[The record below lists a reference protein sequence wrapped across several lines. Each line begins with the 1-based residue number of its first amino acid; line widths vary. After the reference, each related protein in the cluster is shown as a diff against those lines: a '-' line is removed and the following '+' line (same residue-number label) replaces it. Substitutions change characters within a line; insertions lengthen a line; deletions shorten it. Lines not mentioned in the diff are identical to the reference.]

1 MTTAP
6 TDIDLA
12 RFGVQ
17 PTDEGAHPCDPD
29 VEWWN
34 ESWFW
39 DWYDA
44 GGEHAGHCRIGMHPN
59 QGRVW
64 VWFYLKHGD
73 EWVCVEEPRLP
84 HASFDPAR
92 LAYDGWGLRF
102 SWEPTA
108 PLRTGRFRFQG
119 FGRVLS
125 GPRVGQIQAVSADLE
140 VEAMGPPHA
149 PKKMDAHAGTVKY
162 PASRFEQPVSYRGT
176 TAIAGESVA
185 FEGRGE
191 RDHSWGPRFWN
202 MEWTFLVVNGERIR
216 SQCANV
222 DIPGVPRIGTGY
234 LYRGDAFEELAEV
247 ELDVEVEGRPVLDPV
262 AGTLRWKTE
271 AGEELRGTV
280 ESLSGIEI
288 DLTHTFTPPQRSLYR
303 RGLVRVRLEGEAE
316 PLTGWLEFN
325 RLREPTDGGPREAAE

>member
-1 MTTAP
+1 MASLKLS
-6 TDIDLA
+6 DEDLA
-12 RFGVQ
+12 RYGVG
-17 PTDEGAHPCDPD
+17 PEDEGRHAFDPD

-44 GGEHAGHCRIGMHPN
+44 EGRVAGHCRIGMHPN
-59 QGRVW
+59 QDRVW

-84 HASFDPAR
+84 LSSFDPDR

-102 SWEPTA
+102 AWDVTSPI
-108 PLRTGRFRFQG
+108 RTGRFRFDG

-125 GPRVGQIQAVSADLE
+125 GPRASQIQAVSADLE

-149 PKKMDAHAGTVKY
+149 PKKMDAQAGTEQY
-162 PASRFEQPVSYRGT
+162 PASRFEQPVAYRGT
-176 TAIAGESVA
+176 TAIAGEA
-185 FEGRGE
+185 RPFEGRGE

-202 MEWTFLVVNGERIR
+202 MEWTFLVVNGETLR

-234 LYRGDAFEELAEV
+234 LYRGDDFQELAEV
-247 ELDVEVEGRPVLDPV
+247 ELDVDVEDRPVLDPV
-262 AGTLRWKTE
+262 AGKLRWKTE
-271 AGEELRGTV
+271 RGEALHGEI

-288 DLTHTFTPPQRSLYR
+288 DLTHTFVPPQRSLYR
-303 RGLVRVRLEGEAE
+303 RGLVRVTLAGEAE
-316 PLTGWLEFN
+316 PLIGWLEFN
-325 RLREPTDGGPREAAE
+325 RLREPKP

>member
-1 MTTAP
+1 MESLHLSDA
-6 TDIDLA
+6 DLA
-12 RFGVQ
+12 RFGVE
-17 PTDEGAHPCDPD
+17 PADESIHPHDPD

-44 GGEHAGHCRIGMHPN
+44 RGDTAGHCRIGMHPN

-64 VWFYLKHGD
+64 IWFYLKHGD

-84 HASFDPAR
+84 IASFDSAR

-102 SWEPTA
+102 SWDPSA
-108 PLRTGRFRFQG
+108 PLRTGRFRFEG

-140 VEAMGPPHA
+140 VAAMGPPHA
-149 PKKMDAHAGTVKY
+149 PQKMEAHDGTQQY
-162 PASRFEQPVSYRGT
+162 PASRFEQPVSYRGHT
-176 TAIAGESVA
+176 GIAGETRPFA
-185 FEGRGE
+185 GRGE

-202 MEWTFLVVNGERIR
+202 MEWTFLVVNGEKLR

-234 LYRGDAFEELAEV
+234 LYRGSDFEELTLV

-262 AGTLRWKTE
+262 AGKLRWKT
-271 AGEELRGTV
+271 ASGEELHGTIT
-280 ESLSGIEI
+280 SLSGIEI
-288 DLTHTFTPPQRSLYR
+288 DLTHTFVPPQRSLYR
-303 RGLVRVRLEGEAE
+303 RGLVRVALEGEVE

-325 RLREPTDGGPREAAE
+325 RLREPAEPGA